1 MPDPDL
7 STRSPAMDLLRRA
20 FLAALAVV
28 ALAYA
33 LDFFWYHL
41 RLSFL
46 SLGSASSSMHRTR
59 IIAIPGKN
67 NKVEYEIDSLRPEED
82 VPCSRTLFP
91 HSGHAPCWYLARHL
105 NDPIQM

>member
-1 MPDPDL
+1 MPGPDL
-7 STRSPAMDLLRRA
+7 PTRSPAMDLLPRA

-33 LDFFWYHL
+33 LDFSWYHL
-41 RLSFL
+41 RRSFP
-46 SLGSASSSMHRTR
+46 SLGTAVSSMHRTR

-67 NKVEYEIDSLRPEED
+67 NNVEYEVDSLRPEED

-91 HSGHAPCWYLARHL
+91 HSGQAPCWYLARHL

>member
-1 MPDPDL
+1 
-7 STRSPAMDLLRRA
+7 
-20 FLAALAVV
+20 
-28 ALAYA
+28 
-33 LDFFWYHL
+33 
-41 RLSFL
+41 
-46 SLGSASSSMHRTR
+46 MHRTR

-91 HSGHAPCWYLARHL
+91 HSGQAPCWYLARHL